1 MDSKHGKA
9 TKQTVRAYLS
19 DRVYKPEPVPTM
31 EEIRREIGWCL
42 IQAEREESQYRP
54 DRND

>member
-9 TKQTVRAYLS
+9 TKQTVRAFLA

-31 EEIRREIGWCL
+31 EEIRMQLGWYLQDNAEID
-42 IQAEREESQYRP
+42 YRLE
-54 DRND
+54 RND